1 MTESYRQEDQQDG
14 GQLGRDQTAFKD
26 TVETE
31 ESGFTKSVQIVKGVQ
46 RHYLRIQT
54 LNAIFNQFIIIVF

>member
-1 MTESYRQEDQQDG
+1 MRE
-14 GQLGRDQTAFKD
+14 LGRDQTAFKD

-46 RHYLRIQT
+46 RHSLRIQT
-54 LNAIFNQFIIIVF
+54 LNAILNQFIIIVF